1 LTLDEVPSR
10 RLRHAVIGVGAQI
23 LKAHLPALLSEDVE
37 LVAVT
42 DVNEELGRRRAEELG
57 CDFYADHR
65 EMLAD
70 KQPEVSVVLAPQPFH
85 AGIAIDCFEAGSH
98 VLVEKPMA
106 IRLDEADAMI
116 ETAERVGRLLAVSF
130 QRRYLP
136 EVRAARRL
144 IENGEL
150 GDIQRVSTTVY
161 WTRPAAYYEQA
172 PWRGVSAVEGGGLLM
187 NQATHNL
194 DLLCYLLGMPER
206 VVAWTDTLL
215 HDIQVEDTVQ
225 AMLRWPD
232 GALGSLYISTAGAG
246 EEHSTVV
253 SGTGGRLRIRP
264 GGLEFG
270 TFEMDLK
277 EYAATEPESFG
288 KPPEL
293 EPVTVELEAE
303 TGGGHLLVYQDL
315 HEAIVKG
322 SPLMIDGSEGRKS
335 LELASAMIYSDL
347 LRKEV
352 VLPLDRR
359 MYDSMIE
366 EPGENTARE
375 TL

>member
-1 LTLDEVPSR
+1 MTLDEDPSR

-23 LKAHLPALLSEDVE
+23 LKAHLPGLLSEDVE

-70 KQPEVSVVLAPQPFH
+70 KRPEVSVILAPQPFH

-116 ETAERVGRLLAVSF
+116 ETSERVGRLLAVSF

-187 NQATHNL
+187 NQATHDL

-206 VVAWTDTLL
+206 VVAWTDTFL

-232 GALGSLYISTAGAG
+232 GALGTLYISTAGAG

-253 SGTGGRLRIRP
+253 SGTGGRLRIGP
-264 GGLEFG
+264 GGIEFG
-270 TFEMDLK
+270 TFEME
-277 EYAATEPESFG
+277 EYAATEPETFG
-288 KPPEL
+288 KTPEL
-293 EPVTVELEAE
+293 EPVAVELDAEA
-303 TGGGHLLVYQDL
+303 GGHLPVYRDL
-315 HEAIVKG
+315 HEAILKG

-335 LELASAMIYSDL
+335 LELASAMIYSDH

-359 MYDSMIE
+359 MYDSMID
-366 EPGENTARE
+366 EPRENTARE

>member
-1 LTLDEVPSR
+1 MTLDEDP
-10 RLRHAVIGVGAQI
+10 LRHAVIGVGAQI
-23 LKAHLPALLSEDVE
+23 LKAHLPALLSEDVQ

-116 ETAERVGRLLAVSF
+116 ETAERVGRLLTVSF

-172 PWRGVSAVEGGGLLM
+172 PWRSVSAVEGGGLLM

-215 HDIQVEDTVQ
+215 HNIQVEDTVQ
-225 AMLRWPD
+225 AMLRWSD

-277 EYAATEPESFG
+277 EYVATEPESFG
-288 KPPEL
+288 KPPKL
-293 EPVTVELEAE
+293 APVTVELEAE
-303 TGGGHLLVYQDL
+303 AGGHFPVYRDL
-315 HEAIVKG
+315 HEAILKG

-335 LELASAMIYSDL
+335 LELACAMIYSDL

-352 VLPLDRR
+352 ELPLDRR

-366 EPGENTARE
+366 EHRENTARE